1 MNTLAHSGAA
11 AHRVRSVVA
20 IAMLALATALF
31 GASSARAAALT
42 GPVDASGI
50 PVWYQDATGLQL
62 APCLLGPPNCFG
74 TLGDLNAANGEAFYW
89 NANTSLSDPSGA
101 SFNIVLAVEAAN
113 LNGLITFGRIR
124 ATGKGLA
131 PNTSYTVAE
140 PYGDITLTSDA
151 GGIAKDTTDIGC
163 GAAPC
168 AFPAALGSPVFGGFL
183 QWDTTISAP
192 PLGFIGDNVTPHK
205 VVGSP
210 LARNFVSITGGG
222 LSLFT
227 DQFIVEGELAAGTT
241 PPGMLPPATPL
252 APHLLAS
259 DDTGVSGADNITKVA
274 APTIT
279 GTTVANANVTVSV
292 DGAVNGA
299 GKALADG
306 SFAVKLPTAMADG
319 SHAVTVVAANPL
331 SGAASPASAPLMV
344 TTDTAAPGAPTSPKT
359 NQPSSASFGAIFNG
373 SADAGTTV
381 SLFSDGDPIGSGPA
395 TGGAYSIKAG
405 ALGTGLHH
413 ITATATDVAGNTGA
427 ASAALDL
434 PVGSLT
440 GIQSPTLSAASDSGR
455 SSTDGITKVNRPTF
469 IGSVSL
475 SSASVKLFV
484 DGVQVG
490 SAATSGGAYSI
501 APSSN
506 LADGQHLV
514 TVVVTDGGNGLES
527 TPSAPLRITIDTDA
541 PNTPSKPVLGRA
553 LTTAG
558 PIAVNGTADDN
569 TTVAVFVNGQRDAT
583 ASAADGTWSATIAG
597 LAAGTHQI
605 TANATDVAGNTSGQS
620 APLVIGTTAA
630 TPSTPSTPS
639 TTTTRKKAAA
649 GPAVIAIGAVPVARM
664 HGKTASVAASV
675 SIGKASRLTVTAA
688 APGGKTLP
696 LLRGSKIGKTML
708 RSAHAASLHA
718 TLRSGGRVQI
728 QLHLDRAHVERAG
741 LYRIV
746 VRATG
751 TNGASTTLRIAFRVK

>member
-1 MNTLAHSGAA
+1 MFTLAHSGAA

-20 IAMLALATALF
+20 IALLALAAALF
-31 GASSARAAALT
+31 GASTARAAGVT

-50 PVWYQDATGLQL
+50 PIWYQDATGLQL

-74 TLGDLNAANGEAFYW
+74 TLADLNANGGEAFYW
-89 NANTSLSDPSGA
+89 NANTSLTDPSGA

-124 ATGKGLA
+124 AVGKGLA
-131 PNTSYTVAE
+131 PNTTYTVSE

-168 AFPAALGSPVFGGFL
+168 AFDAALGSPVFGGFL

-192 PLGFIGDNVTPHK
+192 PIGFIGDNVTPHK

-227 DQFIVEGELAAGTT
+227 DQFIVEGELAAGAT

-259 DDTGVSGADNITKVA
+259 DDTGANSADNITKVA

-292 DGAVNGA
+292 DGSVNGT

-306 SFAVKLPTAMADG
+306 TFAVKLPAAMADG

-331 SGAASPASAPLMV
+331 SGAASPASGPLMV
-344 TTDTAAPGAPTSPKT
+344 TVDTAAPGAPSAPKT

-373 SADAGTTV
+373 SADTGTTV

-413 ITATATDVAGNTGA
+413 ITATATDIAGNTGA

-434 PVGSLT
+434 AVGSLS
-440 GIQSPTLSAASDSGR
+440 GIQPPALSAASDSGS
-455 SSTDGITKVNRPTF
+455 SSTDGITNVNRPTF

-484 DGVQVG
+484 DGIRWRRSDDRRCVLDHPGGLVG
-490 SAATSGGAYSI
+490 RGPAPRHDRRHRRRQRARVGPVGAAARHDRHRGA
-501 APSSN
+501 
-506 LADGQHLV
+506 
-514 TVVVTDGGNGLES
+514 
-527 TPSAPLRITIDTDA
+527 
-541 PNTPSKPVLGRA
+541 GRA
-553 LTTAG
+553 VQAG
-558 PIAVNGTADDN
+558 PCSALTAAGPVGVSGTSDNN
-569 TTVAVFVNGQRDAT
+569 TTVAVFVNGHREAT
-583 ASAADGTWSATIAG
+583 ASAAGGTWSATISS
-597 LAAGTHQI
+597 LAAGTNQI
-605 TANATDVAGNTSGQS
+605 DATATDVAGNTSAHS
-620 APLVIGTTAA
+620 ASLELAA
-630 TPSTPSTPS
+630 PAAAPGPAAP
-639 TTTTRKKAAA
+639 TTTKTKKAAK
-649 GPAVIAIGAVPVARM
+649 GLTVVAVGAVPVARM
-664 HGKTASVAASV
+664 HGKNASVSASV
-675 SIGKASRLTVTAA
+675 SISKASRLTVTAA
-688 APGGKTLP
+688 APGGKSLS

-708 RSAHAASLHA
+708 RSAHASSLHA

-728 QLHLDRAHVERAG
+728 QLHLDRAHLKRAG

-751 TNGASTTLRIAFRVK
+751 KSGATTTLRIAFRVK

>member
-1 MNTLAHSGAA
+1 MFTLAHSGAA

-20 IAMLALATALF
+20 IALLALAAALF
-31 GASSARAAALT
+31 GASSARAAGVT

-50 PVWYQDATGLQL
+50 PIWYQDATGLQL

-74 TLGDLNAANGEAFYW
+74 TLADLNANGGEAFYW

-124 ATGKGLA
+124 AVGKGLA
-131 PNTSYTVAE
+131 PNTTYTVSE

-168 AFPAALGSPVFGGFL
+168 AFDAALGSPVFGGFL

-192 PLGFIGDNVTPHK
+192 PIGFIGDNVTPHK

-227 DQFIVEGELAAGTT
+227 DQFIVEGELAAGAT

-259 DDTGVSGADNITKVA
+259 DDTGANSADNITKVA

-292 DGAVNGA
+292 DGSVNGT

-306 SFAVKLPTAMADG
+306 TFAVKLPAAMADG

-331 SGAASPASAPLMV
+331 SGAASPASGPLMV
-344 TTDTAAPGAPTSPKT
+344 TVDTAAPGAPSAPKT

-373 SADAGTTV
+373 SADTGTTV

-413 ITATATDVAGNTGA
+413 ITATATDIAGNTGA

-434 PVGSLT
+434 AVGSLS
-440 GIQSPTLSAASDSGR
+440 GIQPPALSAASDSGS
-455 SSTDGITKVNRPTF
+455 SSTDGITNVNRPTF

-484 DGVQVG
+484 DGIQVG
-490 SAATSGGAYSI
+490 GAATTGGAYSI
-501 APSSN
+501 TPAGS
-506 LADGQHLV
+506 LAEGQHLV
-514 TVVVTDGGNGLES
+514 TIVVTDGGNGLES
-527 TPSAPLRITIDTDA
+527 VPSAPLRVTIDTAAPDA
-541 PNTPSKPVLGRA
+541 PSKPVLARA
-553 LTTAG
+553 LTAAG
-558 PIAVNGTADDN
+558 PVGVSGTSDNN
-569 TTVAVFVNGQRDAT
+569 TTVAVFVNGHREAT
-583 ASAADGTWSATIAG
+583 ASAAGGTWSATISS
-597 LAAGTHQI
+597 LAAGTNQI
-605 TANATDVAGNTSGQS
+605 DATATDVAGNTSAHS
-620 APLVIGTTAA
+620 ASLELAA
-630 TPSTPSTPS
+630 PAAAPGPAAP
-639 TTTTRKKAAA
+639 TTTKTKKAAK
-649 GPAVIAIGAVPVARM
+649 GLTVVAVGAVPVARM
-664 HGKTASVAASV
+664 HGKNASVSASV
-675 SIGKASRLTVTAA
+675 SISKASRLTVTAA
-688 APGGKTLP
+688 APGGKSLS

-708 RSAHAASLHA
+708 RSAHASSLHA

-728 QLHLDRAHVERAG
+728 QLHLDRAHLKRAG

-751 TNGASTTLRIAFRVK
+751 KSGATTTLRIAFRVK

>member
-1 MNTLAHSGAA
+1 MFTLAHSGAA

-20 IAMLALATALF
+20 IALLALAAALF
-31 GASSARAAALT
+31 GASSARAAGVT

-50 PVWYQDATGLQL
+50 PIWYQDATGLQL

-74 TLGDLNAANGEAFYW
+74 TLGDLNANGGEAFYW

-124 ATGKGLA
+124 AVGKGLA
-131 PNTSYTVAE
+131 PNTTYTVSE

-168 AFPAALGSPVFGGFL
+168 AFDAALGSPVFGGFL

-192 PLGFIGDNVTPHK
+192 PIGFIGDNVTPHK

-227 DQFIVEGELAAGTT
+227 DQFIVEGELAAGAT

-259 DDTGVSGADNITKVA
+259 DDTGANSADNITNVA

-292 DGAVNGA
+292 DGSVNGT

-306 SFAVKLPTAMADG
+306 TFAVKVPAAMADG
-319 SHAVTVVAANPL
+319 SHAVTVVAANSL
-331 SGAASPASAPLMV
+331 SGAASPASGPLMV
-344 TTDTAAPGAPTSPKT
+344 TVDTTAPGAPSAPKT

-373 SADAGTTV
+373 SADTGTTV

-413 ITATATDVAGNTGA
+413 ITATATDIAGNTGA

-440 GIQSPTLSAASDSGR
+440 GIQPPALSAASDSGR
-455 SSTDGITKVNRPTF
+455 SSSDNITNVSRPTF

-490 SAATSGGAYSI
+490 SAATTGGAYSI
-501 APSSN
+501 TPTST
-506 LADGQHLV
+506 LAEGQHLV
-514 TVVVTDGGNGLES
+514 TIVVTDGGNGLES
-527 TPSAPLRITIDTDA
+527 VPSAPLRVTIDTVA
-541 PNTPSKPVLGRA
+541 PGAPSKPVLGRA
-553 LTTAG
+553 LTAAG
-558 PIAVNGTADDN
+558 SVAVNGTSDDN
-569 TTVAVFVNGQRDAT
+569 TTVAVFVDGRREAT
-583 ASAADGTWSATIAG
+583 APAADGTWSATISG
-597 LAAGTHQI
+597 LGSGTHQI
-605 TANATDVAGNTSGQS
+605 DATATDVAGNTSGHS
-620 APLVIGTTAA
+620 ASLELAA
-630 TPSTPSTPS
+630 QAA
-639 TTTTRKKAAA
+639 TTTTTSPKAKKAAQ
-649 GPAVIAIGAVPVARM
+649 GLTVVAVGAVPVARM
-664 HGKTASVAASV
+664 HGKNASVSASV
-675 SIGKASRLTVTAA
+675 SISKASRLTVTAA
-688 APGGKTLP
+688 APGGKSLS

-708 RSAHAASLHA
+708 RSAHASSLHA

-728 QLHLDRAHVERAG
+728 QLHLDRAHLKRAG

-751 TNGASTTLRIAFRVK
+751 KSGATTTLRIAFRVK